1 MMIILK
7 FYLTLRKKEIP
18 NYIENDIFDF
28 VKKFIKNT
36 KETFDLDSF
45 IQNISND
52 GGNFYNLIIEI
63 IEKNSDTNEN
73 VIERL
78 RKIFIEKNLLKNIEE
93 LDDKGED
100 DDDEEEEKNEERD

>member
-7 FYLTLRKKEIP
+7 FYLTLRKKEIL

-36 KETFDLDSF
+36 NETFDLDIF